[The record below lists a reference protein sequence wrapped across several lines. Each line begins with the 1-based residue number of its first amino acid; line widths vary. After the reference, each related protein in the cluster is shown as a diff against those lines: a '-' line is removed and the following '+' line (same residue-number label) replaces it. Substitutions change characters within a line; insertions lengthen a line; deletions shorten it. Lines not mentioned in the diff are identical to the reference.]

1 VHRDGPEAAAHLVP
15 DQITHRYAI
24 IGDRDEVIARLAE
37 VRQTVRPELIAFGA
51 HEYSADF
58 VKETAEIAAQ
68 AGLRSLAP
76 GELQTSAYLD
86 GAPL

>member
-24 IGDRDEVIARLAE
+24 VGDHDEVIARLAE
-37 VRQTVRPELIAFGA
+37 VRQIVRPDLIAFGA

-58 VKETAEIAAQ
+58 VRETAEIAAR

-76 GELQTSAYLD
+76 GELQASANLD
-86 GAPL
+86 GIPL